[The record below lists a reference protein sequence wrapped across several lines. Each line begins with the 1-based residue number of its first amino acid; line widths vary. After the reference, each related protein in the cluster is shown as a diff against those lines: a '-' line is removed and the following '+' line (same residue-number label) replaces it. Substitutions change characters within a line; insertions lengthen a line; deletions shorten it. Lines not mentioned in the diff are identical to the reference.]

1 MKEENSCTELLAI
14 HTPESK
20 MRVNQHSSV
29 VHQNYLC
36 TFVYFLPI
44 ILVKVFEYILLQYL
58 MEQEEVIN
66 LGRTDLRDELR
77 TSGATKCNRFFMSLL
92 SEKQL
97 LQLCQAF
104 LFTSRTVSA
113 S

>member
-1 MKEENSCTELLAI
+1 MEE
-14 HTPESK
+14 
-20 MRVNQHSSV
+20 
-29 VHQNYLC
+29 
-36 TFVYFLPI
+36 
-44 ILVKVFEYILLQYL
+44 
-58 MEQEEVIN
+58 EEVIN